1 MNYGVKATKK
11 RIRAVTSRKKKY
23 ANRLFLTFFK
33 TAFVLVLFLCVT
45 GVSTFIGMFKGI
57 LDSSPDFNP
66 DSFTPSGYFS
76 TIYNSAGEV
85 TDTLVGSN
93 SNRIEASYEDFPQDL
108 IDAFVS
114 IEDSRFWQHS
124 GIDLRSISRAVVG
137 VLTNNYKGGASTLT
151 QQLIKNTVFNGGMET
166 SKGSKI

>member
-11 RIRAVTSRKKKY
+11 RIRAANSRKKKY

-76 TIYNSAGEV
+76 TIYNSAGDSIMPL
-85 TDTLVGSN
+85 TA
-93 SNRIEASYEDFPQDL
+93 NRRL
-108 IDAFVS
+108 IQACS
-114 IEDSRFWQHS
+114 
-124 GIDLRSISRAVVG
+124 A
-137 VLTNNYKGGASTLT
+137 
-151 QQLIKNTVFNGGMET
+151 
-166 SKGSKI
+166 

>member
-93 SNRIEASYEDFPQDL
+93 SNRIEASYGGFSSGSDRRIRL
-108 IDAFVS
+108 HRGLAFLATQ
-114 IEDSRFWQHS
+114 RY
-124 GIDLRSISRAVVG
+124 RSALHFTRRG
-137 VLTNNYKGGASTLT
+137 RCPDK
-151 QQLIKNTVFNGGMET
+151 
-166 SKGSKI
+166 

>member
-11 RIRAVTSRKKKY
+11 RIRAANSRKKKY

-85 TDTLVGSN
+85 TDTLG
-93 SNRIEASYEDFPQDL
+93 
-108 IDAFVS
+108 
-114 IEDSRFWQHS
+114 RFQ
-124 GIDLRSISRAVVG
+124 LEPNRSILRGFSSGSDRRIRLHRGLAF
-137 VLTNNYKGGASTLT
+137 LAT
-151 QQLIKNTVFNGGMET
+151 QRYRSAFHFTRRGRCPDK
-166 SKGSKI
+166 

>member
-1 MNYGVKATKK
+1 M
-11 RIRAVTSRKKKY
+11 
-23 ANRLFLTFFK
+23 
-33 TAFVLVLFLCVT
+33 
-45 GVSTFIGMFKGI
+45 
-57 LDSSPDFNP
+57 
-66 DSFTPSGYFS
+66 
-76 TIYNSAGEV
+76 

-137 VLTNNYKGGASTLT
+137 VLTNNYKAAPAP
-151 QQLIKNTVFNGGMET
+151 
-166 SKGSKI
+166 

>member
-1 MNYGVKATKK
+1 M
-11 RIRAVTSRKKKY
+11 
-23 ANRLFLTFFK
+23 
-33 TAFVLVLFLCVT
+33 
-45 GVSTFIGMFKGI
+45 
-57 LDSSPDFNP
+57 
-66 DSFTPSGYFS
+66 
-76 TIYNSAGEV
+76 

-137 VLTNNYKGGASTLT
+137 VLTNAIIKAVPLPTAS
-151 QQLIKNTVFNGGMET
+151 
-166 SKGSKI
+166 SSSKIPSSTAVWRPAKVPKSNENPGIHLSGLQLTKTSIGRSF